1 MAGGEGGRPPLT
13 RRLGRGGW
21 GVVLAVASGL
31 LLAAALPPRP
41 YPGAAWAALVPLLL
55 VLGEVTGWRAFVAGW
70 GSGALYYLLSVYWV
84 GATMEL
90 YGHLPSWLSGG
101 VTLLLA
107 LYMGLFVAVWGWL
120 ASGILR
126 RSRWLA
132 PLWLGV
138 VWAGLE
144 WVRSHLFGG
153 FGWAHLGY
161 TQATTPAILQ
171 VVDLIGVYGLSCII
185 VAVNAALAAT
195 VRRLAS
201 GIRPYAIDP
210 QLLAAVVVVV
220 LCAAYG
226 QYRLASIAAAPVV
239 ERLPVAL
246 IQGNIPEGE
255 KWDPAKRREIFYVFM
270 DATKRETIGDARAVI
285 WPEAALP
292 YLLQANPVPEAM
304 LERAAKKHGIDLL
317 LGGLYQAEDGVYRNS
332 AFVMSSQG
340 HKRERYDK
348 TYLVPFGEYV
358 PLGPLLTFV
367 RSITAEIGD
376 FRPGNAPQPLTV
388 AGRRAGCAICFEV
401 SYPELIRTFA
411 RHGAEWLVGI
421 TNDAWFGTSVAP
433 RQHLYIAATRC
444 AEHHLPMAR
453 CANNGITALIGP
465 DGAIFQEIPQFRRA
479 TLVGTLPIRDLGRT
493 VYGWIGD
500 WWLAPLLVAWAVL
513 ELRVWL
519 RRRGGTPRV
528 ATESGGE

>member
-1 MAGGEGGRPPLT
+1 MAGGEGGRSPLT
-13 RRLGRGGW
+13 RRLGRGAW
-21 GVVLAVASGL
+21 GVALVVASGL

-41 YPGAAWAALVPLLL
+41 YPSVAWVALVPLLL
-55 VLGEVTGWRAFVAGW
+55 VLRDLAGWGAFVAGW
-70 GSGALYYLLSVYWV
+70 GSGTLYYLLSVYWV

-107 LYMGLFVAVWGWL
+107 IYMGLFAGAWGWL

-126 RSRWLA
+126 RSRWLT
-132 PLWLGV
+132 PVWLGV
-138 VWAGLE
+138 LWAGLE
-144 WVRSHLFGG
+144 WVRTHLFGG

-171 VVDLIGVYGLSCII
+171 VVDLAGVYGLSCLI
-185 VAVNAALAAT
+185 VAVNVAVAAT

-201 GIRPYAIDP
+201 GARPYTIDP
-210 QLLAAVVVVV
+210 QLLAAVVVVI

-226 QYRLASIAAAPVV
+226 QYRLAAIAAAPVV
-239 ERLPVAL
+239 EHLPVAL

-255 KWDPAKRREIFYVFM
+255 KWDPAKRREIFYAYM
-270 DATKRETIGDARAVI
+270 DATRREAIGDARAVI

-292 YLLQANPVPEAM
+292 YLLQADPGLDAM
-304 LERAAKKHGIDLL
+304 LARATAQAAVDLL
-317 LGGLYQAEDGVYRNS
+317 LGGLYQGEDGVFRNS
-332 AFVMSSQG
+332 AFVISG
-340 HKRERYDK
+340 AGRETERYDK
-348 TYLVPFGEYV
+348 NYLVPFGEYV

-367 RSITAEIGD
+367 RSITADIGD
-376 FRPGNAPQPLTV
+376 FRPGDRPQPLTV

-401 SYPELIRTFA
+401 SYPELMRTFA
-411 RHGAEWLVGI
+411 RRGAEWLVGI

-453 CANNGITALIGP
+453 CANTGITALIGP
-465 DGAIFQEIPQFRRA
+465 DGAITQEIPQFERA
-479 TLVGTLPIRDLGRT
+479 TLTGTIPIRNLGPT
-493 VYGWIGD
+493 VYGRVGET
-500 WWLAPLLVAWAVL
+500 WLAVL
-513 ELRVWL
+513 MIVWL
-519 RRRGGTPRV
+519 AVEARARLRGRAHGS
-528 ATESGGE
+528 AG